1 MARLLVVGGS
11 GLLGAK
17 VVAAARRN
25 YDVVATHRSGAAPV
39 EGVEWVEFHK
49 EKLEDDRSIV
59 DGTRPD
65 FVVDTAA
72 SHDVDRCEEDRERAW
87 QVNAAAT
94 GALASAAHAHGAKYL
109 FVSTDFVFDGAR
121 GSYKE
126 TDPTGPVNYYGV
138 TKVAGEKATLEADA
152 GNQVVR
158 PSVIYGWDS
167 TRMNFATWLLTSLR
181 DGKDVRIVTDWF
193 GSPTWADDLA
203 GSILRLLKVSAGGI
217 FHLAGPDR
225 LSRYEF
231 ALRLAKAFHLDPGF
245 VKPVMAAEFARKA
258 ARPMDSS
265 LVNVRAGEHGL
276 RSLSVDESL
285 ARMRSQQDL
294 ESFVTPTRFKS

>member
-1 MARLLVVGGS
+1 MIRLLVVGGS

-17 VVAAARRN
+17 VVGEARKN
-25 YDVVATHRSGAAPV
+25 YEVVATHRSGAAPI
-39 EGVEWVEFHK
+39 EGVEWIEFHK
-49 EKLEDDRSIV
+49 EKFEDVSIV
-59 DGTRPD
+59 DRVRPD

-72 SHDVDRCEEDRERAW
+72 LHDVDRCEEDRERAW

-94 GALASAAHAHGAKYL
+94 GALASAAHAQGAKYL

-121 GSYKE
+121 GRYRES
-126 TDPTGPVNYYGV
+126 DPTAPVNYYGV

-181 DGKDVRIVTDWF
+181 DRKEVRIVTDWF

-203 GSILRLLKVSAGGI
+203 GSIVRLLTVSAGGT
-217 FHLAGPDR
+217 FHLAGPNR

-231 ALRLAKAFHLDPGF
+231 AIRLAKAFRLDSSLI
-245 VKPVMAAEFARKA
+245 KPVTAAEFARKA

-265 LVNVRAGEHGL
+265 LVNVRAIEHGL
-276 RSLSVDESL
+276 RPLGVDESV